1 MRPRSMAA
9 WSGSPWP
16 AHEQEPK
23 PVSDQIHRVLN
34 LEELA
39 TIVLALR
46 AAELHGFADR
56 LNTLAQRIEPPTE
69 K

>member
-1 MRPRSMAA
+1 MVRLTVASKRTGAK
-9 WSGSPWP
+9 
-16 AHEQEPK
+16 H
-23 PVSDQIHRVLN
+23 VSDQIHLVLN